1 MTALSKSALKAL
13 WKAYFQPTSADFS
26 NLIDSWADYSPFIAS
41 FTAAVS
47 GGSTGVVKAV
57 SPTTAQFLPSGAFG
71 ESMLAATTTAAAQ
84 SILNIAYPVSVA
96 NGGTGVASLSA
107 NHVMLGNG
115 TSAVQLVAPGASG
128 NVLTSNGTTWESS
141 PAASGKVVQ
150 QIYSSS
156 TAYTTGTTT
165 IPFDDTIPQNTE
177 GTEFLTATITPTN
190 TNNILVIEVQAIVS
204 ANNNVRVIGALF
216 QDATA
221 NALNAVVWSNTGAVA
236 GVRSG
241 TIALRYQMA
250 AGTTSSTTFRL
261 RIGGDA
267 ATTIYFNGDNNTSAR
282 VFGGVCVSSIMIT
295 ELTP

>member
-47 GGSTGVVKAV
+47 GGSTGIVKAV

-84 SILNIAYPVSVA
+84 SILNISYPVSVA

-107 NHVMLGNG
+107 NHVVLGNG

-128 NVLTSNGTTWESS
+128 NVLTSNGTTWASQAPSS
-141 PAASGKVVQ
+141 SSKLVQ
-150 QIYSSS
+150 QVYAEYSAFNS
-156 TAYTTGTTT
+156 GTTT

-177 GTEFLTATITPTN
+177 GTEFMSVTITPTSVSN
-190 TNNILVIEVQAIVS
+190 YLLIEVNAMLL
-204 ANNNVRVIGALF
+204 G
-216 QDATA
+216 ATA
-221 NALNAVVWSNTGAVA
+221 MLVAGAVF
-236 GVRSG
+236 RDS
-241 TIALRYQMA
+241 IADALA
-250 AGTTSSTTFRL
+250 AGFTYVQAANAGAMLTIQFRIPVPTTSSTTFKFRAGPNGSTL
-261 RIGGDA
+261 
-267 ATTIYFNGDNNTSAR
+267 YFNGYTAR
-282 VFGGVCVSSIMIT
+282 YFGAIPKSTMTVT
-295 ELTP
+295 EIAP